1 MAAFD
6 LIANYVN
13 SLLQEKRHLVDNL
26 VAHGQN
32 VSMDDPWDT
41 LVDAVKHVHNDIQY
55 GTWTPTSDSNTFTSP
70 GIAFLPAKIAL
81 SCNEVATEGME
92 NYVSL
97 LNIELPNYGSEIGLS
112 QTLAGTVMSAGSSA
126 VLTRT
131 TVNGITVTVGV
142 FRDDE
147 GVYSVTITF
156 PEDTTPAYKFAGSRN
171 YMWVASARS
180 WDQI

>member
-6 LIANYVN
+6 VIANYVN
-13 SLLQEKRHLVDNL
+13 YLIQEKRHLVGNL
-26 VAHGQN
+26 VAHGQD

-55 GTWTPTSDSNTFTSP
+55 GTWTPTTDSNTFTSP
-70 GIAFLPAKIAL
+70 GIAFLPAKIAM
-81 SCNEVATEGME
+81 SCNDVATEGMKD
-92 NYVSL
+92 YVSL
-97 LNIELPNYGSEIGLS
+97 LNIELPKYGAEVGLS
-112 QTLAGTVMSAGSSA
+112 QTLSGTVMAAGSSS
-126 VLTRT
+126 VMRT
-131 TVNGITVTVGV
+131 TVNGIAVTVGV

-147 GVYSVTITF
+147 GVYSITITF
-156 PEDTTPAYKFAGSRN
+156 PEDTTPVYKFAGGRN